1 MPTEE
6 QINHLRHAVGH
17 DPEAERT
24 LEQLLALVEPPAAPQ
39 KPHAQAEALREQAR
53 ERLDN
58 RAMLEFCLGMIAA
71 AEDYPVEKLPKI
83 RFLLGGRVHRDL
95 AIMLTDEQL
104 EIATDF
110 LEEIGAFARSWFISL
125 EDEEEDVYLSPEDY
139 SEAIE
144 TGELINPE
152 TGYEV
157 DMNWLRYELK
167 PGPAWFE
174 DALTDASQAL
184 AAVREFQSDRE
195 FWIKPIENS
204 DG

>member
-1 MPTEE
+1 MPTKE

-17 DPEAERT
+17 DPEAGRT
-24 LEQLLALVEPPAAPQ
+24 LEQLLALVKQPEAPQ

-53 ERLDN
+53 ARLDN

-110 LEEIGAFARSWFISL
+110 LEEIGAFTRSWFISF
-125 EDEEEDVYLSPEDY
+125 EWDDDVYLTAEQY

-174 DALTDASQAL
+174 DANND
-184 AAVREFQSDRE
+184 
-195 FWIKPIENS
+195 
-204 DG
+204 